1 MVKRKTTEINSFIFW
16 IEQSGFYL
24 RLFNYFHSLEIL
36 GMLPLTGNR
45 FDFCIIHSIQ
55 YTGCLENSL
64 VVNKVLFD
72 IGNRQNPISEFFSFF
87 LNEFLLS
94 ISLGYLEPTVCFSL
108 VYSLKIIQT
117 PDQLT

>member
-1 MVKRKTTEINSFIFW
+1 MKRKTTEINSFIFW

-72 IGNRQNPISEFFSFF
+72 MGNRQNPISEFFSLFKMSF
-87 LNEFLLS
+87 CYPLAWGIWSQLF
-94 ISLGYLEPTVCFSL
+94 VL
-108 VYSLKIIQT
+108 V
-117 PDQLT
+117 